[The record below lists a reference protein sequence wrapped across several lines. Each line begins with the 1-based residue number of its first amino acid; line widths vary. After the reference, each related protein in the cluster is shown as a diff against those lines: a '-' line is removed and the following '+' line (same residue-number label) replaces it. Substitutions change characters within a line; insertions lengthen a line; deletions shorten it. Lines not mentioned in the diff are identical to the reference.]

1 MIESTPFHYF
11 DSLFAAS
18 IATFMLT
25 HAAVHFIGLQMTLP
39 FFMMTKRMEHLVRTI
54 DRTECF
60 KSKFYAPLILLCNG
74 RQISS
79 WLALFRFE
87 KRVMKMKFS
96 ESSLPLGVLLLALL
110 ILGAISLIFVLTR
123 ASAPATSAFASYFV
137 MVVTFFLTNFAL
149 AAAITSKQDDLKL
162 KVREQQVNFMFH
174 SNESTHDQ
182 KFEGQVSKDLT
193 DSNIPEQLESMI
205 GYLETNSDTLKL
217 LAIVP
222 ANFTV
227 LTLIGGYA
235 GTALVSGASY
245 IAATFG
251 R

>member
-25 HAAVHFIGLQMTLP
+25 QVAVHFIGLQMSLP

-60 KSKFYAPLILLCNG
+60 KSKFYAPLIPLCNG
-74 RQISS
+74 QQISS
-79 WLALFRFE
+79 WLALFRYE

-110 ILGAISLIFVLTR
+110 ILGAIALIFVLNR

-137 MVVTFFLTNFAL
+137 MTTTFFLTNFAL
-149 AAAITSKQDDLKL
+149 AAVITSKQDDLKL
-162 KVREQQVNFMFH
+162 KVREQQVKFMFH

-182 KFEGQVSKDLT
+182 KFEGQVSK

>member
-1 MIESTPFHYF
+1 
-11 DSLFAAS
+11 
-18 IATFMLT
+18 
-25 HAAVHFIGLQMTLP
+25 
-39 FFMMTKRMEHLVRTI
+39 
-54 DRTECF
+54 
-60 KSKFYAPLILLCNG
+60 
-74 RQISS
+74 
-79 WLALFRFE
+79 
-87 KRVMKMKFS
+87 MKFS

-110 ILGAISLIFVLTR
+110 VLGALTLIFVLTR

-137 MVVTFFLTNFAL
+137 MTTTFFLTNFAL
-149 AAAITSKQDDLKL
+149 AAVITSKQDDLKL
-162 KVREQQVNFMFH
+162 KVREQQVNFLFH

-182 KFEGQVSKDLT
+182 NFEGQIPK
-193 DSNIPEQLESMI
+193 DSNVPEQLESMI

-235 GTALVSGASY
+235 GTALVSMASY